1 MYITSNIDSRLIK
14 FEVRIQCY
22 ECTSYN
28 CEHYIKEPDVDYGP
42 SEDAITMPSRIIYRC
57 RDCGSLVDKES
68 G

>member
-1 MYITSNIDSRLIK
+1 MGYITSNTDSRLIK

-28 CEHYIKEPDVDYGP
+28 CQVSVKEPD
-42 SEDAITMPSRIIYRC
+42 ELRYRC
-57 RDCGSLVDKES
+57 LDCNSIVDKES